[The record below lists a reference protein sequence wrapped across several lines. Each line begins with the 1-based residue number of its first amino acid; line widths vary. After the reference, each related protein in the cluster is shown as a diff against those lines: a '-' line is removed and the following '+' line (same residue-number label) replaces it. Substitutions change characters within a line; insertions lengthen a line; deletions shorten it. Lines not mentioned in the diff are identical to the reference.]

1 MVKGSCCFG
10 VPFWLYRSG
19 LFGGHPTLSLTTSH
33 AESVNILSQVG
44 NQPMLIG
51 RNRRRLPGFLSVFDV
66 IKCQHICQIAY
77 RVTVFGLCGKC
88 VNLMS
93 SRLCYNL
100 LKTEEIVFIDMNNH
114 EK

>member
-10 VPFWLYRSG
+10 VPFWLYMLG
-19 LFGGHPTLSLTTSH
+19 LFGEHPTLSLLTSH

-66 IKCQHICQIAY
+66 IKCQHIC
-77 RVTVFGLCGKC
+77 
-88 VNLMS
+88 
-93 SRLCYNL
+93 
-100 LKTEEIVFIDMNNH
+100 
-114 EK
+114 